1 MLKKRTK
8 IFILVGM
15 VLLLGVTGYLNI
27 ALNNNVTNTSTNA
40 VTSANYFSTYRDD
53 RQTSRD
59 QALLYYD
66 AIITSESSS
75 AEAIASAEAKKLELI
90 SQMESELVMEG
101 LIKAKGFDDCIVTSL
116 DPNVK
121 IVVRC
126 ADATL
131 TSSEVA
137 QIVSIVKE
145 QTNKEIDN
153 IQITPV
159 E

>member
-1 MLKKRTK
+1 MLKKKTK
-8 IFILVGM
+8 VLILIGM

-27 ALNNNVTNTSTNA
+27 ALNNNVTQTSTGNITA
-40 VTSANYFSTYRDD
+40 ANYFSTYRTD
-53 RQTSRD
+53 RQTTRD

-66 AIITSESSS
+66 AIITNQASS
-75 AEAIASAEAKKLELI
+75 AEAVSNAESKKLALI
-90 SQMESELVMEG
+90 EQMETELVLEG
-101 LIKAKGFDDCIVTSL
+101 LIKSKGFDDCIVTST

-126 ADATL
+126 ANATL
-131 TSSEVA
+131 TSQEVA
-137 QIVSIVKE
+137 QIVSVVRD
-145 QTNKEIDN
+145 QTMVDIDN